1 MGQLLV
7 FLVILPVQRGIITS
21 SKFLFR
27 ISSDL
32 LIIVLFS
39 FSNNDGSTRQE
50 SGALNEISGSYSFI
64 TQEGENVN
72 VSYVADET
80 GFHATGSHIVMPP
93 HVQRMLDHL
102 AKVNG
107 LARL

>member
-1 MGQLLV
+1 M
-7 FLVILPVQRGIITS
+7 QRGIITS
-21 SKFLFR
+21 SKCFSR

-32 LIIVLFS
+32 LIITFLLS

-64 TQEGENVN
+64 TPEGENVN